1 MVRGSV
7 QRRRFS
13 GGGSGSPQW
22 GRRASRKFDVMYIFT
37 ARRRIGWVGDALTF
51 WPALFFCAPRFAG
64 RLTLGGLL
72 LPIAGFGKSGS
83 SHFCRLR
90 GGVAYSLTFKCS
102 Q

>member
-22 GRRASRKFDVMYIFT
+22 GPRASRKFDVMYIFT

-51 WPALFFCAPRFAG
+51 RPALLLCVPVCRTPEFG
-64 RLTLGGLL
+64 RVA
-72 LPIAGFGKSGS
+72 IASCRVGISGS
-83 SHFCRLR
+83 VLF
-90 GGVAYSLTFKCS
+90 
-102 Q
+102 